1 MLFFLIMLGTGS
13 VFAQSAGVKSFT
25 LEQAVAYAQVHNYG
39 IINSGKDL
47 EAAKQQLREYTSEG
61 LPQVNAAIDVHDNI
75 SRPVFIFPGDLAGK
89 PGQDVAVQ
97 FGTKYDAGLSARLSQ
112 LIFDGRYFIGLKA
125 ARVSL
130 EKSDKSFF
138 KNTLAVKEQVANAY
152 YQVLAVGESLHVVD
166 STLTLTRKLAAET
179 KHIYNAGMTED
190 IDVDQMNLLV
200 ANLEASHTFLKNQ
213 YGIAVAYF
221 KFYLGLN
228 EKDSVALVQTL
239 PALIRQKQN
248 ELAKTGGFILNRNID
263 FQLAITAKKLLDLQ
277 LKVAKAAYIPSIT
290 ANLSYQTQAQRDLFD
305 FFGPGKW
312 YQSSVLGVSMK
323 IPILSSGKR
332 LAQVKQARIAL
343 EQAQVREK
351 QTASQLN
358 LQYQTSINDYK
369 NALRVYNNKEENRK
383 IAEKIYRKTAE
394 KYKQGMATSLDLLN
408 THNQFLKVENEF
420 ISAGLNLLE
429 SAENLQKLLTK
440 AN

>member
-1 MLFFLIMLGTGS
+1 MLFFLIFWGVGS
-13 VFAQSAGVKSFT
+13 LFAQNTGVKSFT

-39 IINSGKDL
+39 VINAGKDL
-47 EAAKQQLREYTSEG
+47 EAAKQKLRESIAEG
-61 LPQVNAAIDVHDNI
+61 LPQVDASIDAHDNV

-89 PGQDVAVQ
+89 PGQEVAVQ

-138 KNTLAVKEQVANAY
+138 KNKLAVKEQVANAY

-166 STLTLTRKLAAET
+166 STLAVTRKLAAET
-179 KHIYNAGMTED
+179 RHIYEAGMTED

-221 KFYLGLN
+221 KFYLGLD
-228 EKDSVALVQTL
+228 EKDSVTLVQTL
-239 PALIRQKQN
+239 PALIHQKQH
-248 ELAKTGGFILNRNID
+248 ELAKIGGFNLSQNID
-263 FQLAITAKKLLDLQ
+263 FQLANTAEKLLNLQ

-290 ANLSYQTQAQRDLFD
+290 ANLSYQTQAQRDEWN

-343 EQAQVREK
+343 EQAQVRQK

-358 LQYQTSINDYK
+358 LQYKNSLNDYK
-369 NALRVYNNKEENRK
+369 NAVRVYKNKEENRK
-383 IAEKIYRKTAE
+383 IAEKIYRKTTE
-394 KYKQGMATSLDLLN
+394 KYKQGMASSLDLLN
-408 THNQFLKVENEF
+408 THNQFLNVENDF
-420 ISAGLNLLE
+420 ISAGLNLLK
-429 SAENLQKLLTK
+429 SAENLQTLLTK